1 MVVHMGWILFGYVVA
16 ALLVHLSYGRLR
28 RQAPEDSGGAHYILV
43 TRNHGDQMEWY
54 LRALSWYARIRGES
68 VKVTVLDDYSQDDT
82 RKIVHKLRD
91 QPGIDLTMRSWRASG
106 DSGKSGFAALA
117 GEETL
122 IHVDLRKPQEAAK
135 IPYVQV

>member
-1 MVVHMGWILFGYVVA
+1 MVVHMGWILLGYVMA

-28 RQAPEDSGGAHYILV
+28 RQPPENSGRTHYILV

-68 VKVTVLDDYSQDDT
+68 VKVTVLDEYSQDDT
-82 RKIVHKLRD
+82 RRIVQRLRN
-91 QPGIDLTMRSWRASG
+91 QPGIELALRSWRASG
-106 DSGKSGFAALA
+106 DAGMSGSGALA
-117 GEETL
+117 EEETL
-122 IHVDLRKPQEAAK
+122 IYVDLRKPQEAAK